1 MISDGNVSTEPAV
14 IDVDGVLRGKIMAKD
29 KFISAAKD
37 GFGFCGVI
45 FGWDSK
51 SSALP
56 PTSYRLQWHTI
67 RL

>member
-1 MISDGNVSTEPAV
+1 VSTDAAV

-51 SSALP
+51 SSSLP
-56 PTSYRLQWHTI
+56 LTSHRFRWLTI
-67 RL
+67 PL

>member
-1 MISDGNVSTEPAV
+1 MNTDAAV

-37 GFGFCGVI
+37 GFGFCGVV

-51 SSALP
+51 STLLT
-56 PTSYRLQWHTI
+56 PTSHRLRWSII